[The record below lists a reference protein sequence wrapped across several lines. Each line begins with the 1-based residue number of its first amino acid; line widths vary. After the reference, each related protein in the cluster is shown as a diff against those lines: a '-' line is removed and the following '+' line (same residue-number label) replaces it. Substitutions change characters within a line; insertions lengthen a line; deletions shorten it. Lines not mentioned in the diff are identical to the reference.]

1 MSAPLSQ
8 SVGAGGLGSA
18 QMAQLARDLHRMG
31 PAGRKALRRRMKG
44 VAGPLLADARS
55 RADWSTRIPGAISVR
70 AIADE
75 NRGRIG
81 VQLRVSA
88 KKAPHARAYE
98 GLVHPTSFRHPLFG
112 DPDSWWTQ
120 STRPFAVPAVL
131 AKAEDT
137 KRAVLEAYEDAA
149 REAGFR

>member
-31 PAGRKALRRRMKG
+31 PAGRRALRRRMKG
-44 VAGPLLADARS
+44 VAGPLLADARE
-55 RADWSTRIPGAISVR
+55 RANWSTRIPGAISVR

-75 NRGRIG
+75 KRGRVG

-88 KKAPHARAYE
+88 ARAPHARPYE
-98 GLVHPTSFRHPLFG
+98 GLVHPSAFRHPLFG
-112 DPDSWWTQ
+112 DRDSWWTQ
-120 STRPFAVPAVL
+120 KTRPFAVPAVL

-137 KRAVLEAYEDAA
+137 KAAVVGAYEDAA